1 MKSCMLVGGVEE
13 SRGMN
18 HKCLAKLLFLGAE
31 RVRWELQRSL
41 ASEELQGKLLESEHE
56 LHKSFS
62 SVV

>member
-1 MKSCMLVGGVEE
+1 
-13 SRGMN
+13 MN

-56 LHKSFS
+56 LHKSLFPRWFKCQGTS
-62 SVV
+62 

>member
-1 MKSCMLVGGVEE
+1 
-13 SRGMN
+13 MN

-31 RVRWELQRSL
+31 RVRCELQRSL